1 MFNWL
6 KQLLQKLIKTVLSYL
21 SWQTLPT
28 ETLTTTI
35 IAYLTLQSFLL
46 VGLFC

>member
-6 KQLLQKLIKTVLSYL
+6 KQLVVKFIKTVLSYL

-28 ETLTTTI
+28 ETLTTTLL
-35 IAYLTLQSFLL
+35 AYICIQNLLL
-46 VGLFC
+46 VGVFL